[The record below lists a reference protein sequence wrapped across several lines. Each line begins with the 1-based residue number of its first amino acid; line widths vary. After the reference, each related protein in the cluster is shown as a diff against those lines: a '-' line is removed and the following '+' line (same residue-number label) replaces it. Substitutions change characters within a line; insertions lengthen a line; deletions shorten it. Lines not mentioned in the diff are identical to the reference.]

1 MPQVE
6 NLRFQ
11 RQKLNELVLERLMD
25 WIMDG
30 TLAMGERLNAE
41 KIAQQLGVSRMP
53 VREAFTMLEQLG
65 LAEAIPYVGYRL
77 IELDDKSVHEL
88 YVMRQILEPE
98 AAYYACKN
106 MDAEGLEE
114 LKSIHQQLQLE
125 IFGEHP
131 DPARLHSLNRDF
143 HFAIYQYANMDRMY
157 SVIRSLWNSLSF
169 HKLVYGKRYIS
180 NKAAAMDMIEK
191 HSGMISRLESGD
203 AEGIKQ
209 LLFEDLRQHTID
221 VPATVSSLIGHG
233 HAKEGS
239 SDTGA

>member
-1 MPQVE
+1 MPQAE

-41 KIAQQLGVSRMP
+41 RIAQQLGVSRMP

-98 AAYYACKN
+98 AAYYACRN
-106 MDAEGLEE
+106 IDEEGLEE
-114 LKSIHQQLQLE
+114 LKSIQQQLELE
-125 IFGEHP
+125 ISCDHP

-143 HFAIYQYANMDRMY
+143 HFTIYQYSDMDRMY
-157 SVIRSLWNSLSF
+157 GVIRSLWNSLSF
-169 HKLVYGKRYIS
+169 HKLVYGKRYIT
-180 NKAAAMDMIEK
+180 NQVAANDMINT
-191 HSGMISRLESGD
+191 HRSMIQYLESGD
-203 AEGIKQ
+203 AEGLKR
-209 LLFEDLRQHTID
+209 LLSEDLRQHTVD
-221 VPATVSSLIGHG
+221 VPATVSSLIGQKRE
-233 HAKEGS
+233 AQ
-239 SDTGA
+239 

>member
-30 TLAMGERLNAE
+30 TLSMGERLNAE

-53 VREAFTMLEQLG
+53 VREAFSMLEQLG

-77 IELDDKSVHEL
+77 IQLDDKSVHEL
-88 YVMRQILEPE
+88 YVMRQLLEPS
-98 AAYYACKN
+98 AAFFACKN
-106 MDAEGLEE
+106 IDVEGLEE
-114 LKSIHQQLQLE
+114 LRGIQQQLEHE

-143 HFAIYQYANMDRMY
+143 HFAIYQYADMDRLY
-157 SVIRSLWNSLSF
+157 GVIRSLWNSLSF
-169 HKLVYGKRYIS
+169 HKLVYGKRYITNHS
-180 NKAAAMDMIEK
+180 AAKDMIEK
-191 HSGMISRLESGD
+191 HRSMIRCLECGD
-203 AEGIKQ
+203 AEGIKEI
-209 LLFEDLRQHTID
+209 LCDDLQHHTID
-221 VPATVSSLIGHG
+221 VPATVSSMLAHDGSE
-233 HAKEGS
+233 KE
-239 SDTGA
+239 A